1 MGKFDSLR
9 TAITEVIRQNG
20 NEEITGEVLQFI
32 LLEMVDGLGEGY
44 RFIGTATPMTEPREM
59 DGPAFYLAGVGGVYP
74 NFSGV
79 SVPQGISVI
88 KWDGTAWSVQT
99 LWQVD
104 DKPTEGSGA
113 LVKSGGVYEELEKKV
128 SKETGKGLSEA
139 DFTNTEK
146 LKLQNLPTSQ
156 GLTDLLKNKQDK
168 LIFDNAPEPGSLNPV
183 TSDGIHEAIK
193 DFITKA
199 VNDLINYYKK
209 TEVYTKDEVDA
220 IVSGVSH
227 LEIIAVDI
235 LPEASAAT
243 MGKIFLV
250 PAEVGDS
257 MDEYITLRSTEGGIV
272 SYYWQKIGSS
282 DIDLSNYPTIDDMN
296 NAIATAL
303 QDYYTKQQVDAL
315 IAAAMGTLADL
326 SLESDKD
333 VILVDTDTSVTV
345 VGRSQVVADSL
356 VISRGGVEKAAGV
369 GRLITATE
377 TVQVNED
384 ITYLLTAVIGG
395 VERTKELTIKAV
407 GAVYYGAGTDVSE
420 IITKATPRKSPEG
433 LYQFGVSEGDRLF
446 VLVPDGM
453 TVNGM
458 RMNGIDI
465 PLDTATGMIRDGM
478 AYLCYQS
485 SNQYQAGTY
494 EIVVY

>member
-1 MGKFDSLR
+1 MGDFSSLR
-9 TAITEVIRQNG
+9 NAITEVIKQNG

-44 RFIGTATPMTEPREM
+44 RFVGMATPMTEPREM

-74 NFSGV
+74 NFGV
-79 SVPQGISVI
+79 SVPQGISAL
-88 KWDGTAWSVQT
+88 KWDGTEWSVQT
-99 LWQVD
+99 LWAVD
-104 DKPTEGSGA
+104 DEPAEGSGA
-113 LVKSGGVYEELEKKV
+113 MVKSGGVYQELQKKV
-128 SKETGKGLSEA
+128 TKEPGKGLSEA
-139 DFTNTEK
+139 DFTNDEK
-146 LKLQNLPTSQ
+146 LKLQNLPTAH
-156 GLTDLLKNKQDK
+156 GLTELLGFKQDR
-168 LIFDNAPEPGSLNPV
+168 LQFDNAPESGSLNPV

-199 VNDLINYYKK
+199 VNDLLNYYKK
-209 TEVYTKDEVDA
+209 TEVYNKEEVDA

-227 LEIIAVDI
+227 LEIIAVEV

-250 PAEVGDS
+250 PAEIGDS
-257 MDEYITLRSTEGGIV
+257 MDEYITLRSTEGGEV

-282 DIDLSNYPTIDDMN
+282 DIDLSNYPTFDQMN
-296 NAIATAL
+296 DAIATAL
-303 QDYYTKQQVDAL
+303 ADYYTKVDVDAL
-315 IAAAMGTLADL
+315 IAAAMGVLADI
-326 SLESDKD
+326 SLDADKD
-333 VILVDTDTSVTV
+333 VILVDTATAVTV

-356 VISRGGVEKAAGV
+356 VISREGVEKAAGV
-369 GRLITATE
+369 GRLITASE
-377 TVQVNED
+377 TLQVD
-384 ITYLLTAVIGG
+384 ADVTYLLTAVIGG
-395 VERTKELTIKAV
+395 VEKTKELTIEVV
-407 GAVYYGAGTDVSE
+407 GAVYYGAGEDVAE
-420 IITKATPRKSPEG
+420 IVTKATPRKSPEG
-433 LYQFGVSEGDRLF
+433 IYEIGASEGNRLF

-453 TVNGM
+453 TINGM
-458 RMNGIDI
+458 RMGGIDI